1 MHVIVD
7 TELADP
13 DEATEIANVLTTYA
27 KKNEDKDSDLVINL
41 YTKRSGVKKFYAAE
55 HKTPSK
61 LKSAIQTELK
71 TLVNNH
77 DGVSRAKRDLNDWLK
92 NANFPG
98 AGNMNVPV
106 ISFSS
111 PSRITMGTDYG
122 RSPAQTCSK
131 RTVFEQGRQV
141 YYVDGRQVS
150 KYDFDNACS
159 GGTMIPIGLIN
170 FRVEKQ
176 LLENLP

>member
-1 MHVIVD
+1 MD

-13 DEATEIANVLTTYA
+13 DEAAEIANVLTSYA
-27 KKNEDKDSDLVINL
+27 KKNEDKDTDLVINL

-92 NANFPG
+92 NANFGG

-111 PSRITMGTDYG
+111 PSRITIGGSDYG

-141 YYVDGRQVS
+141 YYVNGRQVS
-150 KYDFDNACS
+150 KYNFDNSCS
-159 GGTMIPIGLIN
+159 GGSSIPIGLLH
-170 FRVEKQ
+170 FRKKQ
-176 LLENLP
+176 LNFYQQTLS